1 MESILDHV
9 EIDFSSRTVE
19 LFGEDG
25 EYQKITCEFNKTGY
39 EQFMRVV
46 KECQDQLPEQ
56 MQIYKV

>member
-9 EIDFSSRTVE
+9 DIDFSTRTVH
-19 LFGEDG
+19 LYGEDG
-25 EYQKITCEFNKTGY
+25 EYQKISCEFNKEGY

-46 KECQDQLPEQ
+46 QECQRQLPEH